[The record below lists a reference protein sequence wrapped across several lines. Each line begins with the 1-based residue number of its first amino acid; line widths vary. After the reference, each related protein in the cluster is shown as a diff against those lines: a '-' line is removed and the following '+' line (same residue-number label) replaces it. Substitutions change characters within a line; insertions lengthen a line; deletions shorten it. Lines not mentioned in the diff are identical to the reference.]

1 MSEKTNLSRRDFLIL
16 GGGAALTTAVPGA
29 ASATESPTR
38 LNKKDRWYE
47 YCRPYLEELNP
58 RDDLDLVP
66 YVRDMVARA
75 KSFNAD
81 PLVMMADDGG
91 YPLYPSKLAPINCHV
106 HGEDLLGMI
115 ERECRQQ
122 GLRFGLGYLGVH
134 CNNYIAA
141 TRPDWAMCDSSGN
154 TYPFYQGHLI
164 CLNSPYGKYY
174 TDLIREALA
183 RYPVDYIYVEGIYFR
198 PQGCYCTTCQDK
210 FKAAYGKYLD
220 QASTDE
226 RLRFWT
232 DSLTDFMAAVKAA
245 ADSVSPET
253 VVVGTSYRNKWGLIG
268 CNLETFVNY
277 TDMVGQEN
285 QWGFDDGRPFHEV
298 GLDMLQLK
306 THATKPIVGTWWAS
320 ENVDQNYHQRSP
332 AHAKLTFMQTLAYGA
347 AVQPHIQSVF
357 GFETSLVP
365 VLTELFSCIEHVRDY
380 IQDADLLPYIAVL
393 DGPEATACCNALLEH
408 HLPFDLITPEQ
419 VSQKRLSVYR
429 AVIVGN
435 GGGLREQGL
444 AELAAF
450 VKAGG
455 GLMCTGQIGESLAG
469 LAGVSLEG
477 QVNSG
482 RSELPFYYR
491 FASDAPL
498 WHDLRGRLLSFRH
511 SCVKVTAGADC
522 HIEAVIIGLDS
533 GRLDKD
539 HMTIKPYP
547 GPPLGPMV
555 VTRRVG
561 AGRVLYLAGDLA
573 SIAAPG
579 SVADADVLGVLAN
592 AALWAAGGQPPLT
605 TNAPPSVELVTYG
618 KPDRMAI
625 FVMNETANP
634 FDKTSVIRYVVPLPD
649 IEIRVK
655 TDVPVRSVTA
665 VTGQSVRYE
674 VHDQWLNVRLPK
686 INEYEVLMIEFTKK

>member
-174 TDLIREALA
+174 SDLIREALA

-268 CNLETFVNY
+268 CDLETFVNY

>member
-1 MSEKTNLSRRDFLIL
+1 MSEKTSLSRRDFLIV
-16 GGGAALTTAVPGA
+16 GGGAALTTAMAGVD
-29 ASATESPTR
+29 SAVEPRTR
-38 LNKKDRWYE
+38 LNKSDRWYE

-66 YVRDMVARA
+66 YVRDMVTRA
-75 KSFNAD
+75 KGFNAD

-91 YPLYPSKLAPINCHV
+91 YPLYPSKLAPINGHV

-115 ERECRQQ
+115 EKECRQQ

-141 TRPDWAMCDSSGN
+141 TRPDWAMCDNKGS

-174 TDLIREALA
+174 TDLIGEALA
-183 RYPVDYIYVEGIYFR
+183 RYPVDYMYVEGIYVR
-198 PQGCYCTTCQDK
+198 PQGCYCVTCQEK
-210 FKAAYGKYLD
+210 FKTAHGKYLD
-220 QASTDE
+220 QASADE
-226 RLRFWT
+226 RLMFWT
-232 DSLTDFMAAVKAA
+232 DNLTNFMAAVKAA

-268 CNLETFVNY
+268 CDMETFSKY
-277 TDMVGQEN
+277 TDMVAQEN
-285 QWGFDDGRPFHEV
+285 QWGFDDGRSFHEV
-298 GLDMLQLK
+298 GLDMLELK
-306 THATKPIVGTWWAS
+306 ARARKPIVGTWWAS
-320 ENVDQNYHQRSP
+320 ENVDLNYHQRSP

-357 GFETSLVP
+357 GFETSLLP
-365 VLTELFSCIEHVRDY
+365 TLTEMFSNIEHVRDY
-380 IQDADLLPYIAVL
+380 MVDAAVLPYITVL
-393 DGPEATACCNALLEH
+393 DGPGATAYCSALLEH

-419 VSQKRLSVYR
+419 VNQKRLSAYR
-429 AVIVGN
+429 AVILGN

-444 AELAAF
+444 SELAAY

-455 GLMCTGQIGESLAG
+455 GLMCMGQVDKRLAE
-469 LAGVSLEG
+469 LAGVSIEG

-491 FASDAPL
+491 FASDAFL
-498 WHDLRGRLLSFRH
+498 CQDLRGRLLSFRH
-511 SCVKVTAGADC
+511 SCVKVTPSADC
-522 HIEAVIIGLDS
+522 HVEALIVGLDS

-555 VTRRVG
+555 ITRSVG

-579 SVADADVLGVLAN
+579 SVADADVLGVLAK
-592 AALWAAGGQPPLT
+592 AALWSAGGEPPLT
-605 TNAPPSVELVTYG
+605 TNAPPSVELVTYR
-618 KPDRMAI
+618 KRNRMAV
-625 FVMNETANP
+625 FVMNETTNP
-634 FDKTSVIRYVVPLPD
+634 FESTSVIRYVVPLPD
-649 IEIRVK
+649 IGIRVK
-655 TDVPVRSVTA
+655 TDAPVHSVTA
-665 VTGQSVRYE
+665 VTGQPVRYE
-674 VHDQWLNVRLPK
+674 VHDQWLDVRLPK
-686 INEYEVLMIEFTKK
+686 INEYEILLVDLIGN